1 MSKTTPVRWWRDDAD
16 RFKSR
21 PPYVAPRSEGTHGID
36 FALFL
41 ADNDPKIAAMV
52 RYRIALAER
61 LLSSGL
67 SPMLLSI
74 EPRHS
79 MSLGLA
85 RMQSEW
91 LRPPRFVQSSASDR
105 FGRPEMRFSSRMI
118 APPGLGMFLHDEW
131 LPRRRPL
138 ATWPRTLELKSVD
151 NVNRRG

>member
-21 PPYVAPRSEGTHGID
+21 PPYVAPRDTIPWGID
-36 FALFL
+36 FALLL
-41 ADNDPKIAAMV
+41 ADNDPAIAAMV
-52 RYRIALAER
+52 RYRIAITER

-91 LRPPRFVQSSASDR
+91 LRPPRFVQSSPRDHVT
-105 FGRPEMRFSSRMI
+105 PEMRFPSRLI
-118 APPGLGMFLHDEW
+118 APPGFGMFLHDEW

-138 ATWPRTLELKSVD
+138 ATWPRTLELKPVD
-151 NVNRRG
+151 NVNRRR